1 MIRMIARHLLFV
13 VAGCLGAGQSWAQVV
28 GPPSSALVKVGQTV
42 DIIDDQ
48 GRETHGKVKLVTL
61 KSISLDG
68 AGLVTQIPIE
78 HITQIARPKD
88 GLGNGAWI
96 GFSVGAG
103 LGFLSSVGSSVECAG
118 FVCVGGPR
126 WVIMSTL
133 VTGAVGAAIGV
144 GVDALIH
151 RNRVLYRRATGSQ
164 TRMAPLIG
172 PDRVGGAV
180 AVTW

>member
-1 MIRMIARHLLFV
+1 MIKMIAWRLFFA
-13 VAGCLGAGQSWAQVV
+13 VASCLSAGQLWAQVV
-28 GPPSSALVKVGQTV
+28 APPSSGLVKLGQTV

-48 GRETHGKVKLVTL
+48 GRETHGKVTLATL
-61 KSISLDG
+61 KSISLDRD
-68 AGLVTQIPIE
+68 GLVTQIPVE

-88 GLGNGAWI
+88 GLANGAWI
-96 GFSVGAG
+96 GFGVGAG
-103 LGFLSSVGSSVECAG
+103 LGFLSSVGSSGNCDG
-118 FVCVGGPR
+118 YVCFEGPR

-133 VTGAVGAAIGV
+133 VTGAMGTAIGV

-151 RNRVLYRRATGSQ
+151 RERVLYRKAPGSQ
-164 TRMAPLIG
+164 TRVAPLVG